1 MSVYPHPS
9 RPGCWMIKIS
19 HGRKN
24 PADYIPYSGDE
35 DGARAYE
42 KYLRGQVSVL
52 DPGFADNLPE
62 FRIAYRNKN
71 SPSGLRSVENSLRH
85 LQEFF
90 GGYKMHQIA
99 PMLIEQ
105 YKAKRLATVLVSK
118 TGIRRRISKRTVNI
132 ELSALSAYITW
143 LNERWGFTFA
153 RPKRFGKRDTK
164 PPMMHVL
171 ALSEVAAIL
180 ANLDGDLRA
189 MVALMAM
196 CGLRKNEA
204 FSLTAADVDL
214 VSRSMRVFGKG
225 SKWRM
230 VPVSSPAL
238 IARLEELVQLHP
250 TGPLFV
256 SPRSGK
262 GWVDIRKPIRAA
274 AKKAGITKHIT
285 PHLFRHS
292 FATALLNGGADIRII
307 QQLLGHSELATT
319 QIYTQVADSSMRKA
333 TEGLVAMVAKA
344 IPLEPQGLPG

>member
-1 MSVYPHPS
+1 MSVYKHPS

-19 HGRKN
+19 HGRKA
-24 PADYIPYSGDE
+24 PAEYIAYDGDE
-35 DGARAYE
+35 DGARTFE
-42 KYLRGQVSVL
+42 KHLRGQVNVL
-52 DPGFADNLPE
+52 DPSFADNLPE
-62 FRIAYRNKN
+62 FRIAYRNRN
-71 SPSGLRSVENSLRH
+71 SKSGTRSMENSLRH

-90 GGYKMHQIA
+90 GNYRMHQMV

-105 YKAKRLATVLVSK
+105 YKAQRLATVIVSK

-143 LNERWGFTFA
+143 MNERWGSA
-153 RPKRFGKRDTK
+153 YPRPKRFGKRETR

-180 ANLDGDLRA
+180 ENLDGDLRA

-204 FSLTAADVDL
+204 FSLTAGDVDL
-214 VSRSMRVFGKG
+214 VSRSIRVFGKG

-238 IARLEELVQLHP
+238 ISRLKELVKLRP

-256 SPRSGK
+256 SPRTGK
-262 GWVDIRKPIRAA
+262 AWVDIRKPIRGA

-292 FATALLNGGADIRII
+292 FATALLNGGIDIRII
-307 QQLLGHSELATT
+307 QKMLGHSELATT
-319 QIYTQVADSSMRKA
+319 QIYTQVADSSMRAA
-333 TEGLVAMVAKA
+333 TEELVAMVAKA
-344 IPLEPQGLPG
+344 VPLEPHGVQV

>member
-1 MSVYPHPS
+1 MSVYSHPS
-9 RPGCWMIKIS
+9 KPGCWLIKIS
-19 HGRKN
+19 HGRKGK
-24 PADYIPYSGDE
+24 PEYIPYDGDE
-35 DGARAYE
+35 DGARAFE
-42 KYLRGQVSVL
+42 KQLRGQVNLL
-52 DPGFADNLPE
+52 DPGFCDHIPE
-62 FRIAYRNKN
+62 FRISYRNQN
-71 SPSGLRSVENSLRH
+71 SKSGARSMENSMRH
-85 LQEFF
+85 LEEFF
-90 GGYKMHQIA
+90 GGYKMHQIL

-105 YKAKRLATVLVSK
+105 YKAKRLATVIVSK
-118 TGIRRRISKRTVNI
+118 TGIRRPISKRTVNI

-143 LNERWGFTFA
+143 MNERWGSTYP
-153 RPKRFGKRDTK
+153 RPKRFGKRETK

-180 ANLDGDLRA
+180 ANLEGDLRA

-204 FSLTAADVDL
+204 FNLTAADIDL
-214 VSRSMRVFGKG
+214 ASRSIKVFGKG

-230 VPVSSPAL
+230 VPVSSPAI
-238 IARLEELVQLHP
+238 IARLEELVLQHP
-250 TGPLFV
+250 TGPIFV

-262 GWVDIRKPIRAA
+262 AWVDIRKPIRGA

-344 IPLEPQGLPG
+344 IPLESQGVPA